1 MKILIVSKCPTHPT
15 NAGNRWGILAQ
26 AEILM
31 KLGNKVHFLYIKEM
45 PLKKDPAPFRRDYE
59 ETKAYWG
66 KRFHCFEVSK
76 IAKIKESLWEKFDN
90 IFRNGY
96 YTIDEPYP
104 NGLTSYAKELQTK
117 ERFDICI
124 INYIY
129 LTKLFTKVGFP
140 KTAIFTHDCLS
151 YKDLMVGEKCRTM
164 NAHQEATGLQRC
176 QHIFAVQDEEM
187 AYFHLLSPRSKVYN
201 IYSKY
206 DYHPQ
211 KVAGNQNIVFLS
223 GGNQYNVNG
232 IRWFVDKVFPHI
244 VHRFPDAQLII
255 GGSICKVLKNV
266 EGMKGVTLFGYVDD
280 PADFYAQ
287 ADVAINPVYQG
298 TGLKIKTFE
307 AISYD
312 KVTIV
317 HPHSMAGVF
326 HKDQAPLLAS
336 DKPEDWVKYLKQIW
350 EKPRYIESVK
360 EYNKKYLDKMNEF
373 VVNEYKR
380 FLNG

>member
-124 INYIY
+124 IN
-129 LTKLFTKVGFP
+129 
-140 KTAIFTHDCLS
+140 IFT
-151 YKDLMVGEKCRTM
+151 
-164 NAHQEATGLQRC
+164 
-176 QHIFAVQDEEM
+176 
-187 AYFHLLSPRSKVYN
+187 
-201 IYSKY
+201 
-206 DYHPQ
+206 
-211 KVAGNQNIVFLS
+211 
-223 GGNQYNVNG
+223 
-232 IRWFVDKVFPHI
+232 
-244 VHRFPDAQLII
+244 
-255 GGSICKVLKNV
+255 
-266 EGMKGVTLFGYVDD
+266 
-280 PADFYAQ
+280 
-287 ADVAINPVYQG
+287 
-298 TGLKIKTFE
+298 
-307 AISYD
+307 
-312 KVTIV
+312 
-317 HPHSMAGVF
+317 
-326 HKDQAPLLAS
+326 
-336 DKPEDWVKYLKQIW
+336 
-350 EKPRYIESVK
+350 
-360 EYNKKYLDKMNEF
+360 
-373 VVNEYKR
+373 
-380 FLNG
+380 